1 MLWLFFINITG
12 SVGIAGYWSEIIFI
26 ISLTENIVFVK
37 FFETPFGSNI
47 IASFTEFQCQGTN
60 VLVLF
65 ECKLL
70 KFTFEKIFYINKCM
84 VHFEK
89 VE

>member
-47 IASFTEFQCQGTN
+47 IASFAEFQCQGTN
-60 VLVLF
+60 AFGFIWVQ
-65 ECKLL
+65 
-70 KFTFEKIFYINKCM
+70 TFEIYIREDFLHK
-84 VHFEK
+84 
-89 VE
+89 

>member
-26 ISLTENIVFVK
+26 ISLTENIVFVR

-60 VLVLF
+60 AF
-65 ECKLL
+65 G
-70 KFTFEKIFYINKCM
+70 FIWGQTFEIYIREDFLHK
-84 VHFEK
+84 
-89 VE
+89 